1 MLSVACSS
9 APESVGT
16 AGSSAV
22 ASTASIAPMTSSTTT
37 TVVSTTTV
45 LTTTTSLPSIE
56 ECLDVI
62 PLEVKVGQLLFPVIA
77 QSELVAAATLASTG
91 KIAGVVL
98 VGNVSAGVDA
108 QIAEFQASSLVGPSL
123 MAVDEEGG
131 RVQRLTDLV
140 GAFPSARA
148 LAAANSPEEAGRLSR
163 AHAEKLAQLGFTMN
177 LAPVLDLDNGSYI
190 RDRSFGA
197 EPGLVTEYGLA
208 VAAGISDAG
217 LVPVVKH
224 FPGHGRGTDSHRALP
239 VLPDKS
245 ELEAADV
252 VPFRAAADAGLA
264 IMVGHLV
271 VPDLT
276 GDEPASLSSAAISG
290 WLRNEIGFDGLVM
303 TDAFNMEAI
312 AATRTAD
319 DATEAAIAAGAD
331 LAMLGRLADVEASG
345 SRLVDAVA
353 TGRLGLEAVNRSF
366 LRVLEAKDISACDL
380 PAEVAPAIRCDG
392 VSGGGCS
399 LVVG

>member
-148 LAAANSPEEAGRLSR
+148 LAAANSPEEAGRLSQ

-197 EPGLVTEYGLA
+197 EPGLVTE
-208 VAAGISDAG
+208 
-217 LVPVVKH
+217 
-224 FPGHGRGTDSHRALP
+224 
-239 VLPDKS
+239 
-245 ELEAADV
+245 
-252 VPFRAAADAGLA
+252 
-264 IMVGHLV
+264 
-271 VPDLT
+271 
-276 GDEPASLSSAAISG
+276 
-290 WLRNEIGFDGLVM
+290 
-303 TDAFNMEAI
+303 
-312 AATRTAD
+312 
-319 DATEAAIAAGAD
+319 
-331 LAMLGRLADVEASG
+331 
-345 SRLVDAVA
+345 
-353 TGRLGLEAVNRSF
+353 
-366 LRVLEAKDISACDL
+366 
-380 PAEVAPAIRCDG
+380 
-392 VSGGGCS
+392 
-399 LVVG
+399 